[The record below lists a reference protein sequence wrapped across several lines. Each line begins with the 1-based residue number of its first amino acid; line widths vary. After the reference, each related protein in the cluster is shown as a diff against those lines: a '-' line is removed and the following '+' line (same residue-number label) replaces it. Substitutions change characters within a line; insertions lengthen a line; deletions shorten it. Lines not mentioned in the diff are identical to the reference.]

1 MLYISLQ
8 VIYVVL
14 AVLIAP
20 VLDSLERKI
29 KAKIHSRI
37 GPPILQTW
45 YDLRKLFNKELV
57 LSRAA
62 LPLVLIVLTMLGLCV
77 LTLLAIPAGIPFAF
91 FSGLDIPFLVVLI
104 ASIQGLIIAASVVSD
119 NVYAV
124 IGGFRE
130 FAIGIVNE
138 VALITAVILI
148 FVSTGLTSFA
158 MLPEAAIR
166 PSYIPVLVLLLTSA
180 YVASGRIPFDIGEAE
195 PELASG
201 ILIELSGPALG
212 TALYSILMKR
222 FVCAS
227 LSALALVLPLVRLL
241 NPLASFAVFTALT
254 TVMWIIHGIIAVLL
268 GRSRVDIAAKAL
280 VLTYSILIISSTA
293 LVGVGL

>member
-1 MLYISLQ
+1 MVYASLQ

-20 VLDSLERKI
+20 VLDALERKI

-57 LSRAA
+57 LPQTAF
-62 LPLVLIVLTMLGLCV
+62 PLLLIVSVMLGLCV
-77 LTLLAIPAGIPFAF
+77 LALLAIPAGIPFAL
-91 FSGLDIPFLVVLI
+91 FSDLDIPFLLVLI
-104 ASIQGLIIAASVVSD
+104 ASIQGLTIAASVVSD

-130 FAIGIVNE
+130 FALGIINE
-138 VALITAVILI
+138 VALITAIILI

-158 MLPEAAIR
+158 KMPEAVIK
-166 PSYIPVLVLLLTSA
+166 PSYIPVLILLLASA

-212 TALYSILMKR
+212 TAIYSILLKR

-227 LSALALVLPLVRLL
+227 LSALALTLPLVRLL
-241 NPLASFAVFTALT
+241 NPLASYAIFTALT
-254 TVMWIIHGIIAVLL
+254 IIMWIIHGIVAVLL
-268 GRSRVDIAAKAL
+268 GRSRVDLATKAL
-280 VLTYSILIISSTA
+280 VFAYSVLIISSTT

>member
-1 MLYISLQ
+1 MLYASIQ
-8 VIYVVL
+8 IVFVVL

-20 VLDSLERKI
+20 ILDSLERKI
-29 KAKIHSRI
+29 KAKLHSRI

-45 YDLRKLFNKELV
+45 YDIRKLFSKELV
-57 LSRAA
+57 LPRTAF
-62 LPLVLIVLTMLGLCV
+62 PLVLIVLTMLGLCV
-77 LTLLAIPAGIPFAF
+77 LALLAIPAGIPFAF
-91 FSGLDIPFLVVLI
+91 FSSLDIPFLVILI
-104 ASIQGLIIAASVVSD
+104 AGIQGLIIAASVISD

-130 FAIGIVNE
+130 FALGVINE
-138 VALITAVILI
+138 VALITAIILI

-158 MLPEAAIR
+158 KITEAVIK
-166 PSYIPVLVLLLTSA
+166 PSYIPVLILLLTSA

-212 TALYSILMKR
+212 TAIYSILMKR

-227 LSALALVLPLVRLL
+227 LSALALSLPLVRVL
-241 NPLASFAVFTALT
+241 NPLASFAVFTVLT
-254 TVMWIIHGIIAVLL
+254 IVMWIIHGIVAVLL
-268 GRSRVDIAAKAL
+268 GRSRVDLATKAL
-280 VLTYSILIISSTA
+280 VFTYSVLIISSTT

>member
-1 MLYISLQ
+1 
-8 VIYVVL
+8 
-14 AVLIAP
+14 
-20 VLDSLERKI
+20 
-29 KAKIHSRI
+29 
-37 GPPILQTW
+37 
-45 YDLRKLFNKELV
+45 
-57 LSRAA
+57 
-62 LPLVLIVLTMLGLCV
+62 
-77 LTLLAIPAGIPFAF
+77 
-91 FSGLDIPFLVVLI
+91 
-104 ASIQGLIIAASVVSD
+104 
-119 NVYAV
+119 
-124 IGGFRE
+124 
-130 FAIGIVNE
+130 
-138 VALITAVILI
+138 I